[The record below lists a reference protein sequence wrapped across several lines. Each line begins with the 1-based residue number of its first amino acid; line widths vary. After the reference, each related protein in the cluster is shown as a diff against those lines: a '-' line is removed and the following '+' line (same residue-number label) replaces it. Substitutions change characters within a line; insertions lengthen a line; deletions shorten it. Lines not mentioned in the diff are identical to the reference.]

1 MLLHLMQSAGG
12 REFLSIQNNCK
23 MSRTAEQ
30 EPSKTD
36 KINMESTEKP
46 VGWDSSLFLNIWE
59 IGKCKYMKFVP
70 HSTAAE
76 RFLPQ

>member
-46 VGWDSSLFLNIWE
+46 VG
-59 IGKCKYMKFVP
+59 
-70 HSTAAE
+70 
-76 RFLPQ
+76 